1 MYYKKYLPLIGEIDI
16 CKLNE
21 CIVTKIT
28 ANNESFFDM
37 SLQITKSQ
45 SNAVWVLL
53 QKPHRCASSIDDQQP
68 ARSILV
74 GDFNAKLSK
83 WCSSDKDTKTGQ
95 GIDTFTT
102 TLIYTQMTGQPTDI
116 INDKSWFTFYHS

>member
-1 MYYKKYLPLIGEIDI
+1 MMRANHLSNTKRGGVCMYYKKYLPLIGEIDI

-45 SNAVWVLL
+45 SNAV
-53 QKPHRCASSIDDQQP
+53 
-68 ARSILV
+68 
-74 GDFNAKLSK
+74 
-83 WCSSDKDTKTGQ
+83 
-95 GIDTFTT
+95 
-102 TLIYTQMTGQPTDI
+102 
-116 INDKSWFTFYHS
+116 